1 MHIDIILPQI
11 LILSILVLVGIIG
24 AKCGVI
30 SVDVK
35 DALAKLI
42 FNITLPFM
50 LLCNFN
56 KLDRTP
62 RLLSNSLTIILLTIL
77 TLLFMLLV
85 SWVITLLIGMKKR
98 EASIFKTHSVFGNLV
113 YLGFPLIAALY
124 SEEGLLY
131 AGMYQLVSNMMMW
144 TIGVIILNQGKDLSI
159 WQNVKHI
166 LNPNTY
172 AVLIG
177 FFMFLLSVK
186 FPDILM
192 KSLGGLGD
200 STTYFSMLYIGSMM
214 YYTTL
219 KGFLN
224 RKEVYVF
231 TTNKLI
237 VLPLLILLIL
247 SAVIYFYPGLID
259 VGVISILVLMSA
271 MPAMANVVI
280 LAKIF
285 GADDKLATVN
295 VFISTIACLFTLPL
309 ILFLIDLMLPL
320 H

>member
-24 AKCGVI
+24 AKSGVI

-35 DALAKLI
+35 DVLAKLI

-50 LLCNFN
+50 LLCNFS
-56 KLDRTP
+56 KLDITP
-62 RLLSNSLTIILLTIL
+62 RLLSNSLIIILLTFL

-85 SWVITLLIGMKKR
+85 SWAITHLMGMKKG

-124 SEEGLLY
+124 GEEGLLY
-131 AGMYQLVSNMMMW
+131 AGMFQLVSNMMMW

-166 LNPNTY
+166 FNPNTY
-172 AVLIG
+172 AVIIG
-177 FFMFLLSVK
+177 FVMFLFSLKLPMV
-186 FPDILM
+186 LM

-200 STTYFSMLYIGSMM
+200 STTYLSMLYIGSMM
-214 YYTTL
+214 YYTSL

-231 TTNKLI
+231 TVNKLI
-237 VLPLLILLIL
+237 VLPFLILLIL
-247 SAVIYFYPGLID
+247 SAVIYLYPGLID
-259 VGVISILVLMSA
+259 VGVISVLVLMSA

-280 LAKIF
+280 LARIL

-295 VFISTIACLFTLPL
+295 VFVSTIVCLVTLPS
-309 ILFLIDLMLPL
+309 ILLLIDLILPL